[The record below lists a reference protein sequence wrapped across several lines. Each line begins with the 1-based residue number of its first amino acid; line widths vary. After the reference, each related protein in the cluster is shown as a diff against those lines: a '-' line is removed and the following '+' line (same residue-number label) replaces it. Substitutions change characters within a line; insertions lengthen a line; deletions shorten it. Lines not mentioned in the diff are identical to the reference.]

1 MTAAR
6 GDNGDNNMIVSGP
19 VLRRSSIILRTA
31 VVFPLLVVPLTG
43 CGTAAKNDTFDL
55 SAVPRVEGPSARNR
69 QILVPT
75 PTALKALDGEQIVVR
90 TSPSEIQYL
99 ARAQWSDRLPRLVQ
113 SKLVETFENS
123 GKFGGVGM
131 PGQGLA
137 IDYQIVTDIR
147 SFEIVSAGTRSA
159 VVEISAKILN
169 DRNGTV
175 RAQNVFRKS
184 VPVAAAQNEAFVRA
198 LDNAAA
204 QVTGEIV
211 DWTLRTL

>member
-6 GDNGDNNMIVSGP
+6 GDNGDNNMIVSSP
-19 VLRRSSIILRTA
+19 VLRRSSMILRTA
-31 VVFPLLVVPLTG
+31 VVFPLLTISLTG

-55 SAVPRVEGPSARNR
+55 TARASVEGPSVRNR
-69 QILVPT
+69 QILIPT
-75 PTALKALDGEQIVVR
+75 PTALKALDSEQIVVR

-99 ARAQWSDRLPRLVQ
+99 SRAQWSDRLPRLVQ
-113 SKLVETFENS
+113 SRLIEAFESS

-137 IDYQIVTDIR
+137 IDYQVVTDIR

-175 RAQNVFRKS
+175 RAQNVFRKA
-184 VPVAAAQNEAFVRA
+184 VPIAGAQNEAFVRA
-198 LDNAAA
+198 LDSATA